1 MKEAFAMKRG
11 ELFKV
16 LALLWAFIC
25 IVYAAPALAQPPPP
39 WTITVTTSD
48 DNNNAPSTDCT
59 PPGNNDCSLREAID
73 VANSNGAPG
82 DVIVFDS
89 SLNGTTITLD
99 PALGGLSITDS
110 ATIDATSLATGITI
124 DANGIAFP
132 LTLNSNTIVIQGPIT
147 ITGAGAGGAA
157 VVLNPGADGSSL
169 VGITVS
175 NNAGVG
181 ISIGNVN
188 NVVLDGVTVEY
199 NPGGGISA
207 WNSSA
212 SGIQIKNNCIVR
224 YNNPGTGI
232 YINASGTF
240 ISGCTVERNG
250 NGGISVDSGGVGTT
264 VSSTTIQRNTGGSGI
279 YSKAQIT
286 VTGSTI
292 IGNDPGG
299 ISLDVGANNSL
310 ILDSDI
316 SNNEGGSGIFLNG
329 VSNITIGPNNTIS
342 YNFAEGV
349 NVRNSSLV
357 NINNS
362 TISNNGQNGLS
373 SGVFIFGTSTQ
384 IEVSYNV
391 IDNNAGNGVT
401 VQEDFVT
408 KDAPTMIMI
417 KGNTIWGNGFVPGDG
432 VGIHVVGAVTYL
444 RIEGC
449 EIYNNAAQGI
459 LVERAVGSNGPQ
471 NLYIGINNDVI
482 PPTPSYIYSN
492 GQEGILIRDPGT
504 SSNFVQLNVIGIDPL
519 GNPAPNG
526 NSGVS
531 LFGGTTNNTIEANT
545 IRYNRY
551 QDVLISGAG
560 TSYNTVQIN
569 TIWGGADVSPPVGY
583 DNAGV
588 VINNRATN
596 NLVVGNNIAYHVF
609 DGVQVVGPETDD
621 NVIGGNQVSANG
633 RGVVVINDYSDASP
647 PDPDA
652 PPFDLQT
659 DSFTAPGPARTQIL
673 FNFITQN
680 NNDGILVR
688 RDGGGTVIENNDIS
702 NNQADG
708 IRLVGASPSIEG
720 NTIIGNAQNGIHA
733 LVFFGQ
739 DDSLTNASDD
749 VLSQPTI
756 TGNTIGGNGAWGVL
770 AVDTPLPQG
779 LSGIS
784 SGNSWFDNTSGRI
797 RQDWYGYVRVEDTG
811 GNPVTGL
818 TIVIEN
824 NPPCT
829 GTYTSAVSD
838 SNGNYGPT
846 GFTIN
851 SERSYFQ
858 IAQAFVDNGGNLQDC
873 TPHYVYVQSDVSI
886 NANYSYNGDFPNPPG
901 EPGGA
906 IESPSDSGVD
916 RYQFARLIRP
926 LAEQADL
933 EISKA
938 DSPDPVTV
946 GDNLTYTITVTNLGP
961 DAATNVVVTDTLPSG
976 VTFVSA
982 SPGCVHS
989 AGVVTCNLGNI
1000 PAGDSVTIT
1009 IVVTVTAPGTIS
1021 NTATVTSDTLDPN
1034 TANNSDAEPTEV
1046 SEGPIGGDP
1055 PIWGSIM
1062 VFPSPE
1068 VHYGRGP
1075 NQDLNRNKRLDD
1087 CVLRYRDLQTGRIV
1101 DTKVFV
1107 SCTPK
1112 DLDIYE
1118 QTIVFVDDEKYLG
1131 MYDLGTG
1138 AVRRTLYKAAHPAI
1152 WGRTVVFESDGQI
1165 ALWNIDADRVE
1176 MISSGSQPTIW
1187 EDLVVFVGS
1196 SGTLWLYDL
1205 RQRQLRDTGVR
1216 GDQPVIYEKIVAFTA
1231 LDASGRPLI
1240 RYYDVATQTVRDTG
1254 AVGSHPAV
1262 FGRFIVFQTDEA
1274 ALRLDLTGDGDRLDT
1289 VIRYYDLEAGQV
1301 FNTGQLGFEPDIY
1314 EDLITFWVFEPRVQ
1328 QDLNGD
1334 GDREDPIVQ
1343 VYRIREGGSA
1353 LPLRVTG
1360 LRVEREARALRF
1372 RALGEGIEAIRVQIY
1387 DLQGRE
1393 VYATQ
1398 FVPGSQLVWRLQ
1410 STDGH
1415 PVANGVYLAVISV
1428 KGVDAIYRSAVQK
1441 IVVLR

>member
-11 ELFKV
+11 ELSKA

-25 IVYAAPALAQPPPP
+25 IVYAAPALA
-39 WTITVTTSD
+39 WTITVTTNA
-48 DNNNAPSTDCT
+48 DNNNAPWADCT
-59 PPGNNDCSLREAID
+59 PPGTNDCSLREAII
-73 VANSNGAPG
+73 VANGNGAS
-82 DVIVFDS
+82 DVIVFAP
-89 SLNGTTITLD
+89 SLDGATITLD
-99 PALGGLSITDS
+99 PALGGLSIGNESNT
-110 ATIDATSLATGITI
+110 TIDATSLATGITI
-124 DANGIAFP
+124 DASGIDFP
-132 LTLNSNTIVIQGPIT
+132 LTLNSNTIAIQGPIT
-147 ITGAGAGGAA
+147 ITNAGAGGAA
-157 VVLNPGADGSSL
+157 IALNPGADGSSL

-175 NNAGVG
+175 DNAGVG
-181 ISIGNVN
+181 ISIGNVSS
-188 NVVLDGVTVEY
+188 VVLDGVTVAK
-199 NPGGGISA
+199 NNVGISI
-207 WNSSA
+207 WDSSA
-212 SGIQIKNNCIVR
+212 LLITIQNSVVRNNT
-224 YNNPGTGI
+224 GTGV
-232 YINASGTF
+232 YINGSFTT
-240 ISGCTVERNG
+240 IDRCTVERNG

-264 VSSTTIQRNTGGSGI
+264 VSSTTIQDNTGGSGI

-292 IGNDPGG
+292 IRNNPGG
-299 ISLDVGANNSL
+299 ISLDVGADNSL
-310 ILDSDI
+310 ILGSDI
-316 SNNEGGSGIFLNG
+316 SDNDGGSGIFLNG

-349 NVRNSSLV
+349 NVRDSSV
-357 NINNS
+357 VSIENS
-362 TISNNGQNGLS
+362 TISKNGRNGIS
-373 SGVFIFGTSTQ
+373 SGVFIVGTSNTISLFNNI
-384 IEVSYNV
+384 IE
-391 IDNNAGNGVT
+391 DNEGNGIT
-401 VQEDFVT
+401 VIEDFAT
-408 KDAPTMIMI
+408 DQAPTNITI
-417 KGNTIWGNGFVPGDG
+417 QQNTIRRNGFTPLDG
-432 VGIHVVGAVTYL
+432 VGIQIAGAVSFVD
-444 RIEGC
+444 IGGN
-449 EIYNNAAQGI
+449 EIYENAAQGI
-459 LVERAVGSNGPQ
+459 LVERTPAGSNGPQ
-471 NLYIGINNDVI
+471 NINIVPAPWNGAL
-482 PPTPSYIYSN
+482 PNYIYSN
-492 GQEGILIRDPGT
+492 VQEGILIRDLGT
-504 SSNFVQLNVIGIDPL
+504 QNNVVRDNRIGVDPS

-545 IRYNRY
+545 IRYNQY
-551 QDVLISGAG
+551 QDVLISGTG
-560 TSYNTVQIN
+560 TSNNTVQNN
-569 TIWGGADVSPPVGY
+569 TIWGGTDVSPRVGY

-588 VINNRATN
+588 VINNGATN

-609 DGVQVVGPETDD
+609 DGVQVVGPGTDD
-621 NVIGGNQVSANG
+621 NVIGGNQVYGNG
-633 RGVVVINDYSDASP
+633 RGVVVINDYPDASP

-673 FNFITQN
+673 SNLITQN

-720 NTIIGNAQNGIHA
+720 NAITGNAQNGIHA

-739 DDSLTNASDD
+739 DDSPATANDD
-749 VLSQPTI
+749 VLCQPTI
-756 TGNTIGGNGAWGVL
+756 RDNFIGSNGAWGVL
-770 AVDTPLPQG
+770 AIDTPLD
-779 LSGIS
+779 LSTVDRN
-784 SGNSWFDNTSGRI
+784 NSWPDPFGKIPPNALGRI

-818 TIVIEN
+818 TIVIEEN

-851 SERSYFQ
+851 SARSYFQ
-858 IAQAFVDNGGNLQDC
+858 IAQAFVDNYGKLQDC
-873 TPHYVYVQSDVSI
+873 TPHYVYVQSDPSI

-906 IESPSDSGVD
+906 IESPPGSGVD

-946 GDNLTYTITVTNLGP
+946 GDNLTYTITVTNRGP
-961 DAATNVVVTDTLPSG
+961 DPATNVVVTDTLPSG

-989 AGVVTCNLGNI
+989 AGVVTCNLGTI

-1009 IVVTVTAPGTIS
+1009 IVVTPTAPGTIS

-1046 SEGPIGGDP
+1046 QSGPIGGDP

-1152 WGRTVVFESDGQI
+1152 WGRNVVFESDGQI

-1176 MISSGSQPTIW
+1176 MISSGSQPAIW

-1274 ALRLDLTGDGDRLDT
+1274 ALGLDLTGDGDRLDT

-1343 VYRIREGGSA
+1343 VYRIRESGSA

-1393 VYATQ
+1393 VYTTQ

-1415 PVANGVYLAVISV
+1415 TVANGVYLAVISV
-1428 KGVDAIYRSAVQK
+1428 KGADAIYRSAVQK

>member
-11 ELFKV
+11 ELSKT
-16 LALLWAFIC
+16 LALMWAFIC
-25 IVYAAPALAQPPPP
+25 IVYAAPALAQP
-39 WTITVTTSD
+39 WTITVTTNADELD
-48 DNNNAPSTDCT
+48 DPTDCT
-59 PPGNNDCSLREAID
+59 PTGTGDCSLREAIT
-73 VANSNGAPG
+73 VANWNGAPG

-89 SLNGTTITLD
+89 SLDGATITLSTV
-99 PALGGLSITDS
+99 LGGLWIGGDTGT
-110 ATIDATSLATGITI
+110 TIDATGLAMITI
-124 DANGIAFP
+124 DANGIAIP
-132 LTLNSNTIVIQGPIT
+132 LSLNSNQITIQGPIT
-147 ITGAGAGGAA
+147 IRNAGAGGAA
-157 VVLNPGADGSSL
+157 IALNPGADFASL
-169 VGITVS
+169 QEVTVT
-175 NNAGVG
+175 NNAG
-181 ISIGNVN
+181 
-188 NVVLDGVTVEY
+188 
-199 NPGGGISA
+199 A
-207 WNSSA
+207 
-212 SGIQIKNNCIVR
+212 
-224 YNNPGTGI
+224 GI
-232 YINASGTF
+232 Y
-240 ISGCTVERNG
+240 
-250 NGGISVDSGGVGTT
+250 
-264 VSSTTIQRNTGGSGI
+264 
-279 YSKAQIT
+279 
-286 VTGSTI
+286 
-292 IGNDPGG
+292 
-299 ISLDVGANNSL
+299 
-310 ILDSDI
+310 
-316 SNNEGGSGIFLNG
+316 LNG
-329 VSNITIGPNNTIS
+329 VNTVTIS
-342 YNFAEGV
+342 NSSISSNYAEGIV
-349 NVRNSSLV
+349 VRDSSVV
-357 NINNS
+357 NIDNS

-373 SGVFIFGTSTQ
+373 SGVFIVGTSSVISVGPYNL
-384 IEVSYNV
+384 IE
-391 IDNNAGNGVT
+391 NNGGNGIT
-401 VQEDFVT
+401 VIEDFST
-408 KDAPTMIMI
+408 DNAPTTISVFV
-417 KGNTIWGNGFVPGDG
+417 NTVRGNGFLAGDG
-432 VGIHVVGAVTYL
+432 VGIQIAGAVSLVT
-444 RIEGC
+444 IGGN
-449 EIYNNAAQGI
+449 EIYGNAAQGI
-459 LVERAVGSNGPQ
+459 LVERTPAGSNGPQ
-471 NLYIGINNDVI
+471 NINIVPAPWNGAL
-482 PPTPSYIYSN
+482 PNYIYFN
-492 GQEGILIRDPGT
+492 VQEGILIRDLGT
-504 SSNFVQLNVIGIDPL
+504 QNNVVRGNWIGVDPSD
-519 GNPAPNG
+519 NPAPNG

-531 LFGGTTNNTIEANT
+531 LFGGTTNNTIEANK

-560 TSYNTVQIN
+560 TSNNTVQNN
-569 TIWGGADVSPPVGY
+569 TIWGGTDVSPRVGY

-596 NLVVGNNIAYHVF
+596 NFVVVNNIAYHVF
-609 DGVQVVGPETDD
+609 DGVQVVGPGTDD

-659 DSFTAPGPARTQIL
+659 DSFTDPGPANTLISGNNI
-673 FNFITQN
+673 FDN

-708 IRLVGASPSIEG
+708 IRLVGASPSIERN
-720 NTIIGNAQNGIHA
+720 NTITGNAQNGIHA
-733 LVFFGQ
+733 LVFFGE
-739 DDSLTNASDD
+739 DDSLATANDD

-818 TIVIEN
+818 TIVIED

-851 SERSYFQ
+851 SARSYFQ

-873 TPHYVYVQSDVSI
+873 TPHYVYVQSDPSI

-906 IESPSDSGVD
+906 IESPSGSGVD

-946 GDNLTYTITVTNLGP
+946 GDNLTYTITVTNRGP

-1000 PAGDSVTIT
+1000 PAGGFVTIT

-1274 ALRLDLTGDGDRLDT
+1274 ALGLDLTGDGDRLDT

-1343 VYRIREGGSA
+1343 VYRIRESGSA

-1393 VYATQ
+1393 VYTTQ

-1415 PVANGVYLAVISV
+1415 TVANGVYLAVISV
-1428 KGVDAIYRSAVQK
+1428 KGADAIYRSAVQK

>member
-1 MKEAFAMKRG
+1 MKKAFAMKRG
-11 ELFKV
+11 ELSKA

-25 IVYAAPALAQPPPP
+25 IVYAAPALAQP
-39 WTITVTTSD
+39 WTITVTTTA
-48 DNNNAPSTDCT
+48 DNNNAPWADCQ
-59 PPGNNDCSLREAID
+59 PPGTNDCSLREAIL
-73 VANSNGAPG
+73 VANFNGAPG

-89 SLNGTTITLD
+89 SLDGATITLSTV
-99 PALGGLSITDS
+99 LGGLWIGNDS
-110 ATIDATSLATGITI
+110 DTMIDASTLATGITI
-124 DANGIAFP
+124 DANGIAIP
-132 LTLNSNTIVIQGPIT
+132 LSLNSANITIWGPIT
-147 ITGAGAGGAA
+147 ITNAGAGGAA
-157 VVLNPGADGSSL
+157 IALNPGADAAWL
-169 VGITVS
+169 QEVTVT
-175 NNAGVG
+175 NNAG
-181 ISIGNVN
+181 
-188 NVVLDGVTVEY
+188 
-199 NPGGGISA
+199 A
-207 WNSSA
+207 
-212 SGIQIKNNCIVR
+212 
-224 YNNPGTGI
+224 GI
-232 YINASGTF
+232 Y
-240 ISGCTVERNG
+240 
-250 NGGISVDSGGVGTT
+250 
-264 VSSTTIQRNTGGSGI
+264 
-279 YSKAQIT
+279 
-286 VTGSTI
+286 
-292 IGNDPGG
+292 
-299 ISLDVGANNSL
+299 
-310 ILDSDI
+310 
-316 SNNEGGSGIFLNG
+316 LNG
-329 VSNITIGPNNTIS
+329 VNTVTIS
-342 YNFAEGV
+342 NSSISSNDAEGV
-349 NVRNSSLV
+349 VVRDSSV
-357 NINNS
+357 VSIGKS
-362 TISNNGQNGLS
+362 TVSNNGQNGLS
-373 SGVFIFGTSTQ
+373 SGVFIVGTSSVISVGPYNL
-384 IEVSYNV
+384 IE
-391 IDNNAGNGVT
+391 NNGGNGIT
-401 VQEDFVT
+401 VIEDFNT
-408 KDAPTMIMI
+408 NKAPTII
-417 KGNTIWGNGFVPGDG
+417 SVFANTIRGNGSLAGDG
-432 VGIHVVGAVTYL
+432 VGIQIAGAVSFVD
-444 RIEGC
+444 IGGN
-449 EIYNNAAQGI
+449 EIYENAAQGI
-459 LVERAVGSNGPQ
+459 LVERTPAGSNGPQ
-471 NLYIGINNDVI
+471 NINIVPAPWNGAL
-482 PPTPSYIYSN
+482 PNYIYSN
-492 GQEGILIRDPGT
+492 GQEGILIRDLGT
-504 SSNFVQLNVIGIDPL
+504 QNNVVQGNGIGVDPS

-526 NSGVS
+526 NSGIALV
-531 LFGGTTNNTIEANT
+531 GGTTNNVIERNT
-545 IRYNRY
+545 IRYNQY

-560 TSYNTVQIN
+560 TSNNTVQN
-569 TIWGGADVSPPVGY
+569 NRIWGGADVIPPDGY

-588 VINNRATN
+588 VINNGATKN
-596 NLVVGNNIAYHVF
+596 RVEGNDIAYHVF
-609 DGVQVVGPETDD
+609 DGVQVVGPGTDD

-633 RGVVVINDYSDASP
+633 RGVVVINDYSV
-647 PDPDA
+647 
-652 PPFDLQT
+652 DLQT
-659 DSFTAPGPARTQIL
+659 DSSPTPGPANTLISGNNI
-673 FNFITQN
+673 FDN

-688 RDGGGTVIENNDIS
+688 RDGGGTVIQNNKIS

-708 IRLVGASPSIEG
+708 IRLVGASPSIRS
-720 NTIIGNAQNGIHA
+720 NNITDNAQNGIHA

-739 DDSLTNASDD
+739 DDSPATANDD

-756 TGNTIGGNGAWGVL
+756 QDNFIGANGAWGVL
-770 AVDTPLPQG
+770 AIDTPLD
-779 LSGIS
+779 LSKVDRN
-784 SGNSWFDNTSGRI
+784 NSWPDPFGKTPSNALGRI

-818 TIVIEN
+818 TIVIEEN

-829 GTYTSAVSD
+829 GTYTSAVFD

-851 SERSYFQ
+851 SARSYFQ
-858 IAQAFVDNGGNLQDC
+858 IAQAFVDNYGNLQDC
-873 TPHYVYVQSDVSI
+873 TPHYVYVQSDPSI

-906 IESPSDSGVD
+906 IESPPGSKVF
-916 RYQFARLIRP
+916 RYQFALLIRP

-946 GDNLTYTITVTNLGP
+946 GDNLTYTITVTNNGP

-982 SPGCVHS
+982 SPGCVHA
-989 AGVVTCNLGNI
+989 AGVVTCNLGTI
-1000 PAGDSVTIT
+1000 AVGDSVTIT

-1046 SEGPIGGDP
+1046 QSGPIGGDP

-1087 CVLRYRDLQTGRIV
+1087 CVLRYKDLQTGRIV

-1118 QTIVFVDDEKYLG
+1118 QTIVFVDDQQYLG

-1138 AVRRTLYKAAHPAI
+1138 AVRRTLYRAAHPAI
-1152 WGRTVVFESDGQI
+1152 WGRNVVFESDGQI

-1176 MISSGSQPTIW
+1176 MISSGSQPAIW

-1274 ALRLDLTGDGDRLDT
+1274 ALGLDLTGDGDRLDT

-1393 VYATQ
+1393 VYTTQ

-1441 IVVLR
+1441 IAVLR

>member
-11 ELFKV
+11 ELSKA

-25 IVYAAPALAQPPPP
+25 IVYAAPALAQP
-39 WTITVTTSD
+39 WTITVTTNAD
-48 DNNNAPSTDCT
+48 VVDNTSDCT
-59 PPGNNDCSLREAID
+59 PPGTPGCSLREAII
-73 VANSNGAPG
+73 VANGNGAPG
-82 DVIVFDS
+82 DVIVFAP
-89 SLNGTTITLD
+89 SLDGATITLD
-99 PALGGLSITDS
+99 PLLGGLWIGNEANT
-110 ATIDATSLATGITI
+110 TINATSLATGITI
-124 DANGIAFP
+124 NANGIAFP

-147 ITGAGAGGAA
+147 ITGAVGAA

-175 NNAGVG
+175 LNTGVG

-188 NVVLDGVTVEY
+188 NVVLDGVTVD
-199 NPGGGISA
+199 NNSVGGITA

-224 YNNPGTGI
+224 DNLGTGI

-240 ISGCTVERNG
+240 ISGCTVENNG
-250 NGGISVDSGGVGTT
+250 SGGISVDSGGVGTT
-264 VSSTTIQRNTGGSGI
+264 VSSTTIQNNTGGSGI

-292 IGNDPGG
+292 IWNNPGG
-299 ISLDVGANNSL
+299 ISLDVGADNSL
-310 ILDSDI
+310 IAASTI
-316 SNNEGGSGIFLNG
+316 SNNQGGSGIFLNG

-349 NVRNSSLV
+349 NVRNSSSV
-357 NINNS
+357 SIANS
-362 TISNNGQNGLS
+362 TISYNGQNGLS
-373 SGVFIFGTSTQ
+373 SGVFIFGTSNNIILFDNI
-384 IEVSYNV
+384 IE
-391 IDNNAGNGVT
+391 DNEGNGIT
-401 VQEDFVT
+401 VIEDFAT
-408 KDAPTMIMI
+408 DQAPTNII
-417 KGNTIWGNGFVPGDG
+417 IRQNTIRGNGFTAVDG
-432 VGIHVVGAVTYL
+432 VGIQIAGAVTYVN
-444 RIEGC
+444 IIGC
-449 EIYNNAAQGI
+449 DIYQNAAQGI
-459 LVERAVGSNGPQ
+459 LVERTPFGSDGPQ
-471 NLYIGINNDVI
+471 FVKIIRDNDIV
-482 PPTPSYIYSN
+482 PPRPSYIYSN
-492 GQEGILIRDPGT
+492 RQEGVLIRDAGT
-504 SSNFVQLNVIGIDPL
+504 RNNEVRLNVIGVDPN
-519 GNPAPNG
+519 GNPAPND

-545 IRYNRY
+545 IRYNQY
-551 QDVLISGAG
+551 QDVLISGTG
-560 TSYNTVQIN
+560 TSNNTVQNN
-569 TIWGGADVSPPVGY
+569 TIWGGTDVSPRVGY

-596 NLVVGNNIAYHVF
+596 NFVVGNNIAYHVF
-609 DGVQVVGPETDD
+609 DGVQVVGPGTDD

-673 FNFITQN
+673 FNLITQN

-688 RDGGGTVIENNDIS
+688 RDGGGTIIQDNIIANNRAGGVG
-702 NNQADG
+702 NG
-708 IRLVGASPSIEG
+708 IRLVGASPRIE
-720 NTIIGNAQNGIHA
+720 NNNITDNAENGIHA
-733 LVFFGQ
+733 LVFFGR
-739 DDSLTNASDD
+739 DDSPATANDD

-818 TIVIEN
+818 TIVIED
-824 NPPCT
+824 PPCT

-851 SERSYFQ
+851 SARSYFQ

-873 TPHYVYVQSDVSI
+873 TTHYVYVQSDRSI

-906 IESPSDSGVD
+906 IESPPGSGVD

-926 LAEQADL
+926 LADQADL

-946 GDNLTYTITVTNLGP
+946 GDNLTYTITVTNRGP

-982 SPGCVHS
+982 SSGCVHA

-1000 PAGDSVTIT
+1000 PAGGFVTIT

-1046 SEGPIGGDP
+1046 QSGPIGGDP

-1075 NQDLNRNKRLDD
+1075 NQDLNRNMRLDD
-1087 CVLRYRDLQTGRIV
+1087 CVLRYKDLQTGRIV

-1152 WGRTVVFESDGQI
+1152 WGRNVVFESDGQI

-1415 PVANGVYLAVISV
+1415 TVANGVYLAVISV
-1428 KGVDAIYRSAVQK
+1428 KGADAIYRSAVQK

>member
-1 MKEAFAMKRG
+1 MKEASAMKRG
-11 ELFKV
+11 ELSKA

-25 IVYAAPALAQPPPP
+25 IVYAAPALAQP
-39 WTITVTTSD
+39 WTITVTTNADELD
-48 DNNNAPSTDCT
+48 DPTDCT
-59 PPGNNDCSLREAID
+59 PTGTGDCSLREAID
-73 VANSNGAPG
+73 VANGNGAPG

-89 SLNGTTITLD
+89 SLDGATITLD
-99 PALGGLSITDS
+99 PLLGGLWIGNEANT
-110 ATIDATSLATGITI
+110 TINATSLATGITI
-124 DANGIAFP
+124 NANGIAFP

-147 ITGAGAGGAA
+147 ITGAVGAA

-175 NNAGVG
+175 LNTGVG

-188 NVVLDGVTVEY
+188 NVVLDGVTVD
-199 NPGGGISA
+199 NNSVGGITA

-224 YNNPGTGI
+224 DNLGTGI

-240 ISGCTVERNG
+240 ISGCTVENNG
-250 NGGISVDSGGVGTT
+250 SGGISVDSGGVGTT
-264 VSSTTIQRNTGGSGI
+264 VSSTTIQNNTGGSGI

-292 IGNDPGG
+292 IWNNPGG
-299 ISLDVGANNSL
+299 ISLDVGADNSL
-310 ILDSDI
+310 IAASTI
-316 SNNEGGSGIFLNG
+316 SNNQGGSGIFLNG

-349 NVRNSSLV
+349 NVRNSSSV
-357 NINNS
+357 SIANS
-362 TISNNGQNGLS
+362 TISYNGQNGLS
-373 SGVFIFGTSTQ
+373 SGVFIFGTSNNIILFDNI
-384 IEVSYNV
+384 IE
-391 IDNNAGNGVT
+391 DNEGNGIT
-401 VQEDFVT
+401 VIEDFAT
-408 KDAPTMIMI
+408 DQAPTNII
-417 KGNTIWGNGFVPGDG
+417 IRQNTIRGNGFTAVDG
-432 VGIHVVGAVTYL
+432 VGIQIAGAVTYVD
-444 RIEGC
+444 IIGC
-449 EIYNNAAQGI
+449 DIYQNAAQGI
-459 LVERAVGSNGPQ
+459 LVERTPFGSDGPQ
-471 NLYIGINNDVI
+471 FVNITRDNDIV
-482 PPTPSYIYSN
+482 PPRPSYIYSN
-492 GQEGILIRDPGT
+492 RQEGVLIRDAGT
-504 SSNFVQLNVIGIDPL
+504 RNNDVRLNVIGVDPD

-531 LFGGTTNNTIEANT
+531 LFGGTTYNTIEANT
-545 IRYNRY
+545 IRYNQY
-551 QDVLISGAG
+551 QDVLISGTG

-633 RGVVVINDYSDASP
+633 RGVVVINDYSNASP

-1152 WGRTVVFESDGQI
+1152 WGRNVVFESDGQI

-1240 RYYDVATQTVRDTG
+1240 RYYDVAKQTVRDTG

-1343 VYRIREGGSA
+1343 VYRIRESGSA

-1393 VYATQ
+1393 VYTTQ

>member
-1 MKEAFAMKRG
+1 MHLGR
-11 ELFKV
+11 
-16 LALLWAFIC
+16 
-25 IVYAAPALAQPPPP
+25 
-39 WTITVTTSD
+39 TV
-48 DNNNAPSTDCT
+48 T
-59 PPGNNDCSLREAID
+59 PPGTNDCSLREAIL
-73 VANSNGAPG
+73 VANFNGAPG
-82 DVIVFDS
+82 DVIVFAP
-89 SLNGTTITLD
+89 SLDGATITLST
-99 PALGGLSITDS
+99 ALGGLWIGNDS
-110 ATIDATSLATGITI
+110 GTTIDATSLATGITI
-124 DANGIAFP
+124 DANGIAIP
-132 LTLNSNTIVIQGPIT
+132 LSLNSANITIWGPIT
-147 ITGAGAGGAA
+147 ITNAGAGGAA
-157 VVLNPGADGSSL
+157 IALNPGADAAWL
-169 VGITVS
+169 QEVTVT
-175 NNAGVG
+175 NNAGAG
-181 ISIGNVN
+181 IYLNGVN
-188 NVVLDGVTVEY
+188 NVT
-199 NPGGGISA
+199 IS
-207 WNSSA
+207 NSS
-212 SGIQIKNNCIVR
+212 
-224 YNNPGTGI
+224 
-232 YINASGTF
+232 
-240 ISGCTVERNG
+240 IS
-250 NGGISVDSGGVGTT
+250 D
-264 VSSTTIQRNTGGSGI
+264 
-279 YSKAQIT
+279 
-286 VTGSTI
+286 
-292 IGNDPGG
+292 ND
-299 ISLDVGANNSL
+299 
-310 ILDSDI
+310 
-316 SNNEGGSGIFLNG
+316 
-329 VSNITIGPNNTIS
+329 
-342 YNFAEGV
+342 AEGV
-349 NVRNSSLV
+349 VVRDSSFV
-357 NINNS
+357 SIGKS
-362 TISNNGQNGLS
+362 TVSNNGQNGLS
-373 SGVFIFGTSTQ
+373 SGVFIVGTSSVISVGPYNL
-384 IEVSYNV
+384 IE
-391 IDNNAGNGVT
+391 NNGGNGIT
-401 VQEDFVT
+401 VIEDFNT
-408 KDAPTMIMI
+408 NKAPTII
-417 KGNTIWGNGFVPGDG
+417 SVFANTIRGNGSLAGDG
-432 VGIHVVGAVTYL
+432 VGIQIAGAVSFVD
-444 RIEGC
+444 IGGN
-449 EIYNNAAQGI
+449 EIYENAAQGI
-459 LVERAVGSNGPQ
+459 LVERTPAGSNGPQ
-471 NLYIGINNDVI
+471 NINIVPVPWNGAL
-482 PPTPSYIYSN
+482 PNYIYSN
-492 GQEGILIRDPGT
+492 GQEGILIRDLGT
-504 SSNFVQLNVIGIDPL
+504 QNNVVRYNWIGVDPS

-531 LFGGTTNNTIEANT
+531 LFDGTTRNTIEANT

-551 QDVLISGAG
+551 QDMLISGTG
-560 TSYNTVQIN
+560 TSYNIVRIN
-569 TIWGGADVSPPVGY
+569 RIWGGADVSPPVGY

-588 VINNRATN
+588 VINNGATKN
-596 NLVVGNNIAYHVF
+596 RVEGNDIAYHVF
-609 DGVQVVGPETDD
+609 DGVQVVGPRTDN
-621 NVIGGNQVSANG
+621 NVISVNQVYANG
-633 RGVVVINDYSDASP
+633 RGVVVINDYSV
-647 PDPDA
+647 
-652 PPFDLQT
+652 DLQT
-659 DSFTAPGPARTQIL
+659 DSFTTPGPANTLIEGNDI
-673 FNFITQN
+673 FDN

-688 RDGGGTVIENNDIS
+688 RDGGGTVIENNNIS

-708 IRLVGASPSIEG
+708 IRLVGASPRIES
-720 NTIIGNAQNGIHA
+720 NTITNNAGNGIHA
-733 LVFFGQ
+733 LVFFGK
-739 DDSLTNASDD
+739 DDSPATPNDD

-756 TGNTIGGNGAWGVL
+756 QDNFIASNGAWGVL
-770 AVDTPLPQG
+770 AVDTPLD
-779 LSGIS
+779 LSTVDRNNYWPDPFGKIPP
-784 SGNSWFDNTSGRI
+784 NALGRI

-818 TIVIEN
+818 TIVIEEN

-829 GTYTSAVSD
+829 GTYISAVFD

-851 SERSYFQ
+851 SARSYFQ
-858 IAQAFVDNGGNLQDC
+858 IAQAFVDNYGNLQDC
-873 TPHYVYVQSDVSI
+873 TPHYVYVQSDPSI

-906 IESPSDSGVD
+906 IVSPPASKVS

-926 LAEQADL
+926 LAAQADL
-933 EISKA
+933 EISKD

-946 GDNLTYTITVTNLGP
+946 GDNLTYTITVTNNGP
-961 DAATNVVVTDTLPSG
+961 DAAANVVVTDTLPSG

-982 SPGCVHS
+982 SPGCVHA
-989 AGVVTCNLGNI
+989 AGVVTCNLGTI
-1000 PAGDSVTIT
+1000 AVGDSVTIT

-1046 SEGPIGGDP
+1046 QSGPIGGDP

-1087 CVLRYRDLQTGRIV
+1087 CVLRYKDLQTGRIV

-1152 WGRTVVFESDGQI
+1152 WGRNVVFESDGQI

-1176 MISSGSQPTIW
+1176 MISSGSQPAIW

-1274 ALRLDLTGDGDRLDT
+1274 ALGLDLTGDGDRLDT

-1393 VYATQ
+1393 VYTTQ

-1441 IVVLR
+1441 IAVLR

>member
-1 MKEAFAMKRG
+1 MKKAFAMKRG
-11 ELFKV
+11 ELSKA

-25 IVYAAPALAQPPPP
+25 IVYAAPALAQP
-39 WTITVTTSD
+39 WTITVTTNADESD
-48 DNNNAPSTDCT
+48 DPWADCT
-59 PPGNNDCSLREAID
+59 PPGNNDCSLREAIL
-73 VANSNGAPG
+73 VANFNGAPG
-82 DVIVFDS
+82 DVIVFAS
-89 SLNGTTITLD
+89 SLDGATITLSTV
-99 PALGGLSITDS
+99 LGGLWIGNESNT
-110 ATIDATSLATGITI
+110 TIDATSLATGITI
-124 DANGIAFP
+124 DANGIAIP
-132 LTLNSNTIVIQGPIT
+132 LSLNSANITIQGPIT
-147 ITGAGAGGAA
+147 ITNAGAGGAA
-157 VVLNPGADGSSL
+157 IALNPGADAALLQG
-169 VGITVS
+169 VTVT
-175 NNAGVG
+175 NNAG
-181 ISIGNVN
+181 
-188 NVVLDGVTVEY
+188 
-199 NPGGGISA
+199 A
-207 WNSSA
+207 
-212 SGIQIKNNCIVR
+212 
-224 YNNPGTGI
+224 GI
-232 YINASGTF
+232 Y
-240 ISGCTVERNG
+240 
-250 NGGISVDSGGVGTT
+250 
-264 VSSTTIQRNTGGSGI
+264 
-279 YSKAQIT
+279 
-286 VTGSTI
+286 
-292 IGNDPGG
+292 
-299 ISLDVGANNSL
+299 
-310 ILDSDI
+310 
-316 SNNEGGSGIFLNG
+316 LNG
-329 VSNITIGPNNTIS
+329 VNTVTIS
-342 YNFAEGV
+342 NSSISSNDAEGV
-349 NVRNSSLV
+349 VVRDSSFV

-373 SGVFIFGTSTQ
+373 SGVFIFGTSSVISVGPYNL
-384 IEVSYNV
+384 IE
-391 IDNNAGNGVT
+391 NNGGNGIT
-401 VQEDFVT
+401 VIEDFNT
-408 KDAPTMIMI
+408 DNAPTTIRVFA
-417 KGNTIWGNGFVPGDG
+417 NTVRGNGSLAGDG
-432 VGIHVVGAVTYL
+432 VGIQIAGAVSFVD
-444 RIEGC
+444 IGGN
-449 EIYNNAAQGI
+449 EIYENAAQGI
-459 LVERAVGSNGPQ
+459 LVERTPAGSNGPQ
-471 NLYIGINNDVI
+471 NINIVPAPWNGAL
-482 PPTPSYIYSN
+482 PNYIYSN
-492 GQEGILIRDPGT
+492 GQEGILIRDAGT
-504 SSNFVQLNVIGIDPL
+504 TNNYVRENFIGVDPN

-531 LFGGTTNNTIEANT
+531 LFDGTTYNAIEANT
-545 IRYNRY
+545 ICYNRY
-551 QDVLISGAG
+551 QDVLISGTG
-560 TSYNTVQIN
+560 TSDNFVRIN

-588 VINNRATN
+588 VIINGATKNR
-596 NLVVGNNIAYHVF
+596 VEGNDIAYHVF
-609 DGVQVVGPETDD
+609 DGVQVVGPRTDN
-621 NVIGGNQVSANG
+621 NVIGVNQVYANG
-633 RGVVVINDYSDASP
+633 RGVVVINDYSV
-647 PDPDA
+647 
-652 PPFDLQT
+652 DLQT
-659 DSFTAPGPARTQIL
+659 DSFTTPGPANTLIEGNDI
-673 FNFITQN
+673 FYN

-688 RDGGGTVIENNDIS
+688 RDGGGTVIENNNIS

-720 NTIIGNAQNGIHA
+720 NAITGNAQNGIHA

-739 DDSLTNASDD
+739 DDSPDTANDD

-756 TGNTIGGNGAWGVL
+756 QDNFIGSNGAWGVL
-770 AVDTPLPQG
+770 AVDTPLD
-779 LSGIS
+779 LSTVDRN
-784 SGNSWFDNTSGRI
+784 NSWPDPLGKTPPNALGRI
-797 RQDWYGYVRVEDTG
+797 RQDWYGYVRVEDTS

-818 TIVIEN
+818 TIVIEEN

-851 SERSYFQ
+851 SARSYFQ
-858 IAQAFVDNGGNLQDC
+858 IAQAFVDNYGNLQDC
-873 TPHYVYVQSDVSI
+873 TPHYVYVQSDPAI
-886 NANYSYNGDFPNPPG
+886 NATYSYDGNFPNPPG

-906 IESPSDSGVD
+906 IESPPGSKVS

-926 LAEQADL
+926 LAAQADL

-946 GDNLTYTITVTNLGP
+946 GDNLTYTITVTNNGP
-961 DAATNVVVTDTLPSG
+961 DAAANVVVTDTLPSG

-982 SPGCVHS
+982 SPGCVHA

-1000 PAGDSVTIT
+1000 PAGSSVTIT

-1046 SEGPIGGDP
+1046 QSGPIGGDP

-1087 CVLRYRDLQTGRIV
+1087 CVLRYKDLQTGRIV

-1152 WGRTVVFESDGQI
+1152 WGRNVVFESNGQI

-1176 MISSGSQPTIW
+1176 MISSGSQPAIW

-1274 ALRLDLTGDGDRLDT
+1274 ALGLDLTGDGDRLDT

-1301 FNTGQLGFEPDIY
+1301 FNTGKLGFEPDIY

-1372 RALGEGIEAIRVQIY
+1372 RALGEGIEAISVQIY

-1393 VYATQ
+1393 VYTTQ

-1415 PVANGVYLAVISV
+1415 TVANGVYLAVISV
-1428 KGVDAIYRSAVQK
+1428 KGADAIYRSAVQK

>member
-11 ELFKV
+11 ELSKV

-25 IVYAAPALAQPPPP
+25 IVYAAPALA
-39 WTITVTTSD
+39 WTITVTTNAD
-48 DNNNAPSTDCT
+48 VVNNPWVDCP
-59 PPGNNDCSLREAID
+59 PPGNNDCSLREAIL
-73 VANSNGAPG
+73 VANFNGAPG
-82 DVIVFDS
+82 DVIVFAP
-89 SLNGTTITLD
+89 SLDGATITLSTV
-99 PALGGLSITDS
+99 LGGLWIGNESNT
-110 ATIDATSLATGITI
+110 TIDATSLATGITI
-124 DANGIAFP
+124 DANGIAIP
-132 LTLNSNTIVIQGPIT
+132 LSLNSANITIQGPIT
-147 ITGAGAGGAA
+147 ITNAGAGGAA
-157 VVLNPGADGSSL
+157 IALNPGADAALLQG
-169 VGITVS
+169 VTVT
-175 NNAGVG
+175 NNAG
-181 ISIGNVN
+181 
-188 NVVLDGVTVEY
+188 
-199 NPGGGISA
+199 A
-207 WNSSA
+207 
-212 SGIQIKNNCIVR
+212 
-224 YNNPGTGI
+224 GI
-232 YINASGTF
+232 Y
-240 ISGCTVERNG
+240 
-250 NGGISVDSGGVGTT
+250 
-264 VSSTTIQRNTGGSGI
+264 
-279 YSKAQIT
+279 
-286 VTGSTI
+286 
-292 IGNDPGG
+292 
-299 ISLDVGANNSL
+299 
-310 ILDSDI
+310 
-316 SNNEGGSGIFLNG
+316 LNG
-329 VSNITIGPNNTIS
+329 VNTVTIS
-342 YNFAEGV
+342 NSSISSNDAEGV
-349 NVRNSSLV
+349 VVRDSSFV

-373 SGVFIFGTSTQ
+373 SGVFIFGTSSVISVGPYNL
-384 IEVSYNV
+384 IE
-391 IDNNAGNGVT
+391 NNGGNGIT
-401 VQEDFVT
+401 VIEDFNT
-408 KDAPTMIMI
+408 DNAPTTIRVFA
-417 KGNTIWGNGFVPGDG
+417 NTVRGNGSLAGDG
-432 VGIHVVGAVTYL
+432 VGIQIAGAVSFVD
-444 RIEGC
+444 IGGN
-449 EIYNNAAQGI
+449 EIYENAAQGI
-459 LVERAVGSNGPQ
+459 LVERTPAGSNGPQ
-471 NLYIGINNDVI
+471 NINIVPAPWNGAL
-482 PPTPSYIYSN
+482 PNYIYSN
-492 GQEGILIRDPGT
+492 GQEGILIRDAGT
-504 SSNFVQLNVIGIDPL
+504 TNNYVRENFIGVDPN

-531 LFGGTTNNTIEANT
+531 LFDGTTYNAIEANT
-545 IRYNRY
+545 ICYNRY
-551 QDVLISGAG
+551 QDVLISGTG
-560 TSYNTVQIN
+560 TSDNFVRIN

-588 VINNRATN
+588 VIINGATKNR
-596 NLVVGNNIAYHVF
+596 VEGNDIAYHVF
-609 DGVQVVGPETDD
+609 DGVQVVGPRTDN
-621 NVIGGNQVSANG
+621 NVIGVNQVYANG
-633 RGVVVINDYSDASP
+633 RGVVVINDYSV
-647 PDPDA
+647 
-652 PPFDLQT
+652 DLQT
-659 DSFTAPGPARTQIL
+659 DSFTTPGPANTLIEGNDI
-673 FNFITQN
+673 FYN

-688 RDGGGTVIENNDIS
+688 RDGGGTVIENNNIS

-708 IRLVGASPSIEG
+708 IRLVGASPSIG
-720 NTIIGNAQNGIHA
+720 RNNIIGNAQNGIHA

-739 DDSLTNASDD
+739 DDSPATANDD

-756 TGNTIGGNGAWGVL
+756 RDNFIASNGAWGVL
-770 AVDTPLPQG
+770 AVDTPLD
-779 LSGIS
+779 LSTVDRN
-784 SGNSWFDNTSGRI
+784 NSWPDPFGKTPSNALGRI

-818 TIVIEN
+818 TIVIEEN

-829 GTYTSAVSD
+829 GTYISAVSD

-851 SERSYFQ
+851 SARSYFQ
-858 IAQAFVDNGGNLQDC
+858 IAQAFVDNYGNLQDC
-873 TPHYVYVQSDVSI
+873 TPHYVYVQSDPSI

-906 IESPSDSGVD
+906 IESPPGSKVF
-916 RYQFARLIRP
+916 RYQFALLIRP
-926 LAEQADL
+926 LAAQADL

-946 GDNLTYTITVTNLGP
+946 GDNLTYTITVTNNGP

-982 SPGCVHS
+982 SPGCVHA
-989 AGVVTCNLGNI
+989 AGVVTCNLGTI
-1000 PAGDSVTIT
+1000 AVGDSVTIT

-1046 SEGPIGGDP
+1046 QSGPIGGDP

-1075 NQDLNRNKRLDD
+1075 NQDLNRNKRLND
-1087 CVLRYRDLQTGRIV
+1087 CVLRYKDLQTGRIV

-1118 QTIVFVDDEKYLG
+1118 QTIVFVDDQQYLG

-1138 AVRRTLYKAAHPAI
+1138 AVRRTLYRAAHPAI
-1152 WGRTVVFESDGQI
+1152 WGRNVVFESDGQI
-1165 ALWNIDADRVE
+1165 ALWNLDADSVE
-1176 MISSGSQPTIW
+1176 VIGSGSQPAIW
-1187 EDLVVFVGS
+1187 EDLVVFVGPAR
-1196 SGTLWLYDL
+1196 TLWLYDL
-1205 RQRQLRDTGVR
+1205 RQRQLRDTGIQ

-1231 LDASGRPLI
+1231 LGASGQPFI
-1240 RYYDVATQTVRDTG
+1240 RYYNVAAQTAHDTG

-1262 FGRFIVFQTDEA
+1262 FGRIIAFQTDEA
-1274 ALRLDLTGDGDRLDT
+1274 AIGLDLTGDGDRLDT
-1289 VIRYYDLEAGQV
+1289 VIRYYDREMSQV

-1393 VYATQ
+1393 VYATR

-1415 PVANGVYLAVISV
+1415 TVANGVYLAVISV

>member
-1 MKEAFAMKRG
+1 MKRG
-11 ELFKV
+11 ELSKV

-48 DNNNAPSTDCT
+48 DNYNAPSTDCT

-73 VANSNGAPG
+73 VANGNGAPG
-82 DVIVFDS
+82 DVIVFG
-89 SLNGTTITLD
+89 SLLDGTTITLSTV
-99 PALGGLSITDS
+99 LGGLWIGGDTGT
-110 ATIDATSLATGITI
+110 TIDATGLAMITI
-124 DANGIAFP
+124 DANGIAIP
-132 LTLNSNTIVIQGPIT
+132 LSLNSNQITIQGPIT
-147 ITGAGAGGAA
+147 IRNAGAGGAA
-157 VVLNPGADGSSL
+157 IALNPGADFASL
-169 VGITVS
+169 QEVTVT
-175 NNAGVG
+175 NNAG
-181 ISIGNVN
+181 
-188 NVVLDGVTVEY
+188 
-199 NPGGGISA
+199 A
-207 WNSSA
+207 
-212 SGIQIKNNCIVR
+212 
-224 YNNPGTGI
+224 GI
-232 YINASGTF
+232 Y
-240 ISGCTVERNG
+240 
-250 NGGISVDSGGVGTT
+250 
-264 VSSTTIQRNTGGSGI
+264 
-279 YSKAQIT
+279 
-286 VTGSTI
+286 
-292 IGNDPGG
+292 
-299 ISLDVGANNSL
+299 
-310 ILDSDI
+310 
-316 SNNEGGSGIFLNG
+316 LNG
-329 VSNITIGPNNTIS
+329 VNTVTIS
-342 YNFAEGV
+342 NSSISSNYAEGIV
-349 NVRNSSLV
+349 VRDSSVV
-357 NINNS
+357 NIDNS

-373 SGVFIFGTSTQ
+373 SGVFIVGTSSVISVGPYNL
-384 IEVSYNV
+384 IE
-391 IDNNAGNGVT
+391 NNGGNGIT
-401 VQEDFVT
+401 VIEDFNT
-408 KDAPTMIMI
+408 DNAPTTISVFV
-417 KGNTIWGNGFVPGDG
+417 NTVRGNGFLAGDG
-432 VGIHVVGAVTYL
+432 VGIQIAGAVSLVT
-444 RIEGC
+444 IGGN
-449 EIYNNAAQGI
+449 EIYGNAAQGI
-459 LVERAVGSNGPQ
+459 LVERTPAGSNGPQ
-471 NLYIGINNDVI
+471 NINIVPAPWNGAL
-482 PPTPSYIYSN
+482 PNYIYFN
-492 GQEGILIRDPGT
+492 VQEGILIRDLGT
-504 SSNFVQLNVIGIDPL
+504 QNNVVRGNWIGVDPSD
-519 GNPAPNG
+519 NPAPNG

-531 LFGGTTNNTIEANT
+531 LFGGTTNNTIEANK

-560 TSYNTVQIN
+560 TSNNTVQNN
-569 TIWGGADVSPPVGY
+569 TIWGGTDVSPRVGY

-596 NLVVGNNIAYHVF
+596 NFVVVNNIAYHVF
-609 DGVQVVGPETDD
+609 DGVQVVGPGTDD

-673 FNFITQN
+673 FNLITQN

-688 RDGGGTVIENNDIS
+688 RDGGGTIIQDNIIANNGAGGVG
-702 NNQADG
+702 NG
-708 IRLVGASPSIEG
+708 IRLVGASPRIE
-720 NTIIGNAQNGIHA
+720 NNNITDNAENGIHA

-818 TIVIEN
+818 TIVIED

-851 SERSYFQ
+851 SARSYFQ
-858 IAQAFVDNGGNLQDC
+858 IAQAFVDNRGNLQDC
-873 TPHYVYVQSDVSI
+873 TPHYVYVQSDPSI

-906 IESPSDSGVD
+906 IESPSGSGVD

-933 EISKA
+933 EISKV

-946 GDNLTYTITVTNLGP
+946 GDNLTYTITVTNRGP

-989 AGVVTCNLGNI
+989 TGVVTCNLGNI
-1000 PAGDSVTIT
+1000 PAGGFVTIT

-1075 NQDLNRNKRLDD
+1075 NQDLNRNMRLDD

-1274 ALRLDLTGDGDRLDT
+1274 ALGLDLTGDGDRLDT

-1428 KGVDAIYRSAVQK
+1428 KGADAIYRSAVQK

>member
-175 NNAGVG
+175 YNAGVG

-188 NVVLDGVTVEY
+188 NVVLDRVTVA
-199 NPGGGISA
+199 NNNVGISI
-207 WNSSA
+207 WDSSA
-212 SGIQIKNNCIVR
+212 LLITIQNSVVRNNT
-224 YNNPGTGI
+224 GTGV
-232 YINASGTF
+232 YINGSFTT
-240 ISGCTVERNG
+240 IDRCTVERNG

-292 IGNDPGG
+292 IGNDTGG

-316 SNNEGGSGIFLNG
+316 SDHPGGSGIFLNG
-329 VSNITIGPNNTIS
+329 VSDITIGPNNTIS
-342 YNFAEGV
+342 DNFAEGV
-349 NVRNSSLV
+349 NVRNSSSV
-357 NINNS
+357 SIANS
-362 TISNNGQNGLS
+362 TISSNGQNGLS
-373 SGVFIFGTSTQ
+373 SGVFIFGTSSLISVGPYNL
-384 IEVSYNV
+384 IENNGGNGITV
-391 IDNNAGNGVT
+391 IEDFNTNNAPTIISVFANTIRGNGSL
-401 VQEDFVT
+401 
-408 KDAPTMIMI
+408 A
-417 KGNTIWGNGFVPGDG
+417 GDG
-432 VGIHVVGAVTYL
+432 VGIQIAGAVSFVD
-444 RIEGC
+444 IGGN
-449 EIYNNAAQGI
+449 EIYENAAQGI
-459 LVERAVGSNGPQ
+459 LVERTPAGSNGPQ
-471 NLYIGINNDVI
+471 NINIVPAPWNGAL
-482 PPTPSYIYSN
+482 PNYIYSN
-492 GQEGILIRDPGT
+492 VQEGILIRDLGT
-504 SSNFVQLNVIGIDPL
+504 QNNVVRGNWIGVDPSD
-519 GNPAPNG
+519 NPAPNG

-531 LFGGTTNNTIEANT
+531 LFGGTTNNTIEANK

-560 TSYNTVQIN
+560 TSNNFVRLN
-569 TIWGGADVSPPVGY
+569 TIWGGADVSPYVGY

-588 VINNRATN
+588 VINNGATN
-596 NLVVGNNIAYHVF
+596 NRVEGNDIAYHVF
-609 DGVQVVGPETDD
+609 DGVQVVGPGTDN
-621 NVIGGNQVSANG
+621 NVINVNQVYANG
-633 RGVVVINDYSDASP
+633 RGVVVINDYSV
-647 PDPDA
+647 
-652 PPFDLQT
+652 DLQT
-659 DSFTAPGPARTQIL
+659 DSFTTPGPANT
-673 FNFITQN
+673 FIEGNDIFDN

-688 RDGGGTVIENNDIS
+688 RDGGGTVIQNHNIS

-720 NTIIGNAQNGIHA
+720 NTITGNAQNGIHA

-739 DDSLTNASDD
+739 DDSPATANDD

-756 TGNTIGGNGAWGVL
+756 RDNFIGSNGAWGVL

-1334 GDREDPIVQ
+1334 GDLEDPIVQ

-1393 VYATQ
+1393 VYTTQ

>member
-1 MKEAFAMKRG
+1 
-11 ELFKV
+11 
-16 LALLWAFIC
+16 
-25 IVYAAPALAQPPPP
+25 
-39 WTITVTTSD
+39 
-48 DNNNAPSTDCT
+48 
-59 PPGNNDCSLREAID
+59 LREAID

-99 PALGGLSITDS
+99 PALGGLSIGNEPNT
-110 ATIDATSLATGITI
+110 TIDATSLATGITI
-124 DANGIAFP
+124 DASGIDSP
-132 LTLNSNTIVIQGPIT
+132 LSLNSANITIQGPIT
-147 ITGAGAGGAA
+147 ITNAGGAA
-157 VVLNPGADGSSL
+157 VALNPGADGSSL
-169 VGITVS
+169 VGITVFD
-175 NNAGVG
+175 NAGVG
-181 ISIGNVN
+181 ISIGNVSS
-188 NVVLDGVTVEY
+188 VVLDGVTVDKNNVGISIWDSSALLITIQNSVVRNNTGTGVYINGSFTTIDRCRVE
-199 NPGGGISA
+199 NNGTGGI
-207 WNSSA
+207 
-212 SGIQIKNNCIVR
+212 
-224 YNNPGTGI
+224 T
-232 YINASGTF
+232 
-240 ISGCTVERNG
+240 
-250 NGGISVDSGGVGTT
+250 VDSGGTFTT
-264 VSSTTIQRNTGGSGI
+264 VNLTTVRNNIGGSGI
-279 YSKAQIT
+279 YSKAQIR

-292 IGNDPGG
+292 IENNPGG
-299 ISLDVGANNSL
+299 ISLDVGADNSL

-329 VSNITIGPNNTIS
+329 VNNVTIGRNTISDNYAEGVNVRNSSFVSIENSTISYNGRNGISGGVFIVGTSRVIIGPNNTIS

-349 NVRNSSLV
+349 VVRDSSFV

-362 TISNNGQNGLS
+362 TISNNGLNGIS
-373 SGVFIFGTSTQ
+373 SGVFIVGTSNNISVFNNI
-384 IEVSYNV
+384 IENNGGNGITV
-391 IDNNAGNGVT
+391 IEDFATDQAPTNITIQQNTIRGNGVPA
-401 VQEDFVT
+401 V
-408 KDAPTMIMI
+408 
-417 KGNTIWGNGFVPGDG
+417 DG
-432 VGIHVVGAVTYL
+432 VGIQIAGAVSFVG
-444 RIEGC
+444 IGGN
-449 EIYNNAAQGI
+449 EIYENAAQGI
-459 LVERAVGSNGPQ
+459 LVERTPAGSNGPQ
-471 NLYIGINNDVI
+471 NINIVPAPLNGGAL
-482 PPTPSYIYSN
+482 PNYIYSN
-492 GQEGILIRDPGT
+492 GQEGILIRDLGT
-504 SSNFVQLNVIGIDPL
+504 QNNVVRGNWIGVDPSD
-519 GNPAPNG
+519 NPAQNG

-531 LFGGTTNNTIEANT
+531 LFGGTTNNTIEANK

-560 TSYNTVQIN
+560 TSNNTVQNN
-569 TIWGGADVSPPVGY
+569 TIWGGADVSPRVGY

-609 DGVQVVGPETDD
+609 DGVQVVGPGTDD
-621 NVIGGNQVSANG
+621 NVIGENQVYANG
-633 RGVVVINDYSDASP
+633 RGVVVINDYPDAVP

-673 FNFITQN
+673 FNSITRN

-708 IRLVGASPSIEG
+708 IRLVGASPRIES
-720 NTIIGNAQNGIHA
+720 NTITNNAGNGIHA
-733 LVFFGQ
+733 LVFFGE
-739 DDSLTNASDD
+739 DDSPATENDD
-749 VLSQPTI
+749 VLSQPA
-756 TGNTIGGNGAWGVL
+756 IGGGFSIGANGGWGVL
-770 AVDTPLPQG
+770 AIDTPLDLSLINLPGRIPPNAIG
-779 LSGIS
+779 L
-784 SGNSWFDNTSGRI
+784 I

-818 TIVIEN
+818 TIVIEEN

-851 SERSYFQ
+851 SARSYFQ
-858 IAQAFVDNGGNLQDC
+858 ITQFFIDNDVNFQDC
-873 TPHYVYVQSDVSI
+873 TPHYVYVQSDLSI

-906 IESPSDSGVD
+906 IESPQGSGVD

-976 VTFVSA
+976 VRFVSA
-982 SPGCVHS
+982 SPECVHA
-989 AGVVTCNLGNI
+989 AGVVTCNLGTI

-1009 IVVTVTAPGTIS
+1009 IVVTPTARGTIS

-1034 TANNSDAEPTEV
+1034 TDNNSDAEPTEV
-1046 SEGPIGGDP
+1046 GPRKVQVGPIGGDP

-1087 CVLRYRDLQTGRIV
+1087 CVLRYKDLQTGRIV

-1107 SCTPK
+1107 SCTHK

-1131 MYDLGTG
+1131 MYDLGIG

-1152 WGRTVVFESDGQI
+1152 WGRNVVFESDGQI

-1415 PVANGVYLAVISV
+1415 TVANGVYLAVISV
-1428 KGVDAIYRSAVQK
+1428 KGADAIYRSAVQK

>member
-11 ELFKV
+11 ELSKV

-39 WTITVTTSD
+39 WTITVTTNADVVNNTSD
-48 DNNNAPSTDCT
+48 CE

-73 VANSNGAPG
+73 VANGNGAPG
-82 DVIVFDS
+82 DVIVFG
-89 SLNGTTITLD
+89 SLLDGTTITLN
-99 PALGGLSITDS
+99 PALGGLSITES
-110 ATIDATSLATGITI
+110 VTINAASLTMGITI

-157 VVLNPGADGSSL
+157 IALNPGADGSSL

-175 NNAGVG
+175 YNAGVG

-188 NVVLDGVTVEY
+188 NVVLDGVTVDNNNVGISIWDSSALLITIQNSVVRNNTGTGVYINGSFTTIDRCRVE
-199 NPGGGISA
+199 NNGTGGI
-207 WNSSA
+207 
-212 SGIQIKNNCIVR
+212 
-224 YNNPGTGI
+224 T
-232 YINASGTF
+232 
-240 ISGCTVERNG
+240 
-250 NGGISVDSGGVGTT
+250 VDSGGTFTT
-264 VSSTTIQRNTGGSGI
+264 VNLTTIQDNIGGSGI

-292 IGNDPGG
+292 IGNDTGG

-316 SNNEGGSGIFLNG
+316 SDHPGGSGIFLNG
-329 VSNITIGPNNTIS
+329 VSDITIGPNNTIS
-342 YNFAEGV
+342 DNFAEGV
-349 NVRNSSLV
+349 NVRNSSSV
-357 NINNS
+357 SIANS
-362 TISNNGQNGLS
+362 TISRNGQNGLS
-373 SGVFIFGTSTQ
+373 SGVFIFGTSSLISVGPYNL
-384 IEVSYNV
+384 IE
-391 IDNNAGNGVT
+391 NNGGNGIT
-401 VQEDFVT
+401 VIEDFNT
-408 KDAPTMIMI
+408 NDAPTII
-417 KGNTIWGNGFVPGDG
+417 SVFANTIRGNGSLAGDG
-432 VGIHVVGAVTYL
+432 VGIQIAGAVSFVD
-444 RIEGC
+444 IGGN
-449 EIYNNAAQGI
+449 EIYENAAQGI
-459 LVERAVGSNGPQ
+459 LVERTPAGSNGPQ
-471 NLYIGINNDVI
+471 NINIVPAPWNGAL
-482 PPTPSYIYSN
+482 PNYIYSN
-492 GQEGILIRDPGT
+492 VQEGILIRDLGT
-504 SSNFVQLNVIGIDPL
+504 QNNVVRGNWIGVDPSD
-519 GNPAPNG
+519 NPAPNG

-531 LFGGTTNNTIEANT
+531 LFGGTTNNTIEANK

-551 QDVLISGAG
+551 QDVLISGTG
-560 TSYNTVQIN
+560 TSNNFVRLN
-569 TIWGGADVSPPVGY
+569 TIWGGADVSPYVGY

-588 VINNRATN
+588 VINNGATN
-596 NLVVGNNIAYHVF
+596 NRVEGNDIAYHVF
-609 DGVQVVGPETDD
+609 DGVQVVGQGTDD
-621 NVIGGNQVSANG
+621 NVIGENQVYANG
-633 RGVVVINDYSDASP
+633 RGVVVINDYPDASP

-659 DSFTAPGPARTQIL
+659 DSLTAPGPARTQIL
-673 FNFITQN
+673 FNSITRN

-1152 WGRTVVFESDGQI
+1152 WGRNVVFESDGQI

-1415 PVANGVYLAVISV
+1415 TVANGVYLAVISV
-1428 KGVDAIYRSAVQK
+1428 KGADAIYRSAVQK

>member
-11 ELFKV
+11 ELSKV

-25 IVYAAPALAQPPPP
+25 IVYAAPALAQP
-39 WTITVTTSD
+39 WTITVTTTA
-48 DNNNAPSTDCT
+48 DNNNAPWTDCP
-59 PPGNNDCSLREAID
+59 PPGTNDCSLREAIL
-73 VANSNGAPG
+73 VANFNGAPG
-82 DVIVFDS
+82 DVIAFAP
-89 SLNGTTITLD
+89 SLNGATITLD
-99 PALGGLSITDS
+99 PALGGLWIGNDS
-110 ATIDATSLATGITI
+110 DTMIDASTPAMGITI
-124 DANGIAFP
+124 NANGIAIP
-132 LTLNSNTIVIQGPIT
+132 LSLNSANITIWGPIT
-147 ITGAGAGGAA
+147 ITNAGAGGAA
-157 VVLNPGADGSSL
+157 IALNPGADSAWL
-169 VGITVS
+169 QEVTVT
-175 NNAGVG
+175 NNAGAG
-181 ISIGNVN
+181 IYLNGVN
-188 NVVLDGVTVEY
+188 NVT
-199 NPGGGISA
+199 IS
-207 WNSSA
+207 NSS
-212 SGIQIKNNCIVR
+212 
-224 YNNPGTGI
+224 
-232 YINASGTF
+232 
-240 ISGCTVERNG
+240 IS
-250 NGGISVDSGGVGTT
+250 D
-264 VSSTTIQRNTGGSGI
+264 
-279 YSKAQIT
+279 
-286 VTGSTI
+286 
-292 IGNDPGG
+292 ND
-299 ISLDVGANNSL
+299 
-310 ILDSDI
+310 
-316 SNNEGGSGIFLNG
+316 
-329 VSNITIGPNNTIS
+329 
-342 YNFAEGV
+342 AEGV
-349 NVRNSSLV
+349 VVRDSSFV

-373 SGVFIFGTSTQ
+373 SGVFIVGTSSDISVGPYNL
-384 IEVSYNV
+384 IE
-391 IDNNAGNGVT
+391 NNGGNGIT
-401 VQEDFVT
+401 VIEDFNT
-408 KDAPTMIMI
+408 NKAPTTIRVFA
-417 KGNTIWGNGFVPGDG
+417 NTVRGNGSLAGDG
-432 VGIHVVGAVTYL
+432 AGIQIAGAVSFVD
-444 RIEGC
+444 IGGNK
-449 EIYNNAAQGI
+449 IYENAAQGI
-459 LVERAVGSNGPQ
+459 LVERTPAGSSGPQ
-471 NLYIGINNDVI
+471 NINIVPGPWDGAFLPN
-482 PPTPSYIYSN
+482 YIYSN
-492 GQEGILIRDPGT
+492 GQEGILIRDLGT
-504 SSNFVQLNVIGIDPL
+504 QNNVVWVNWIGVDPSH
-519 GNPAPNG
+519 NPAPNG
-526 NSGVS
+526 NSGIALV
-531 LFGGTTNNTIEANT
+531 GGTTNNVIERNT

-560 TSYNTVQIN
+560 TSYNTLQNNDIY
-569 TIWGGADVSPPVGY
+569 GGTDVSPPVGY

-588 VINNRATN
+588 VIINGATN
-596 NLVVGNNIAYHVF
+596 NTVSGNNIAYHVY
-609 DGVQVVGPETDD
+609 DGVQVVGPGTD
-621 NVIGGNQVSANG
+621 GNQIIGNNRIYANG
-633 RGVVVINDYSDASP
+633 RGVVVINDYPDATP

-659 DSFTAPGPARTQIL
+659 DSFTDPGPANTLISGNGIL
-673 FNFITQN
+673 NN

-688 RDGGGTVIENNDIS
+688 RDGGRTVIENNDIS

-720 NTIIGNAQNGIHA
+720 NTIIFNAQNGIHA

-739 DDSLTNASDD
+739 DDSPATASDD

-756 TGNTIGGNGAWGVL
+756 TGNTMGGNGAWGVF
-770 AVDTPLPQG
+770 AIDTRLPQDFFT
-779 LSGIS
+779 INDA
-784 SGNSWFDNTSGRI
+784 NSWASPNGVGRF
-797 RQDWYGYVRVEDTG
+797 RQDWYGYVRVIDFR

-818 TIVIEN
+818 TVAIE
-824 NPPCT
+824 
-829 GTYTSAVSD
+829 GTHLGGVEGCGPHTSSVSD
-838 SNGNYGPT
+838 PSGNYGPA

-851 SERSYFQ
+851 SARSYFPFTSFL
-858 IAQAFVDNGGNLQDC
+858 AFERGGPGLVIPVCPLPVGGN
-873 TPHYVYVQSDVSI
+873 VYVQSNPSI
-886 NANYSYNGDFPNPPG
+886 RAYYIYDGDFNPA
-901 EPGGA
+901 EDSGGA
-906 IESPSDSGVD
+906 IESPPGSGVD
-916 RYQFARLIRP
+916 RYQFAQL
-926 LAEQADL
+926 LQLLSDL

-946 GDNLTYTITVTNLGP
+946 GDNLTYTITVTNRGP
-961 DAATNVVVTDTLPSG
+961 DAAANVVVTDTLPSG

-982 SPGCVHS
+982 SPGCVHA
-989 AGVVTCNLGNI
+989 AGVVTCNLRFI
-1000 PAGDSVTIT
+1000 PAGGSVTIT
-1009 IVVTVTAPGTIS
+1009 IVVTPTAPGTIS
-1021 NTATVTSDTLDPN
+1021 NTARVTSDTVDPN

-1046 SEGPIGGDP
+1046 QSGPIGGDP

-1087 CVLRYRDLQTGRIV
+1087 CVLRYKDLQTGRIV

-1152 WGRTVVFESDGQI
+1152 WGRNVVFESDGQI

-1176 MISSGSQPTIW
+1176 MISSGSQPAIW

-1274 ALRLDLTGDGDRLDT
+1274 ALGLDLTGDGDRLDT

-1428 KGVDAIYRSAVQK
+1428 KGADAIYRSAVQK

>member
-1 MKEAFAMKRG
+1 
-11 ELFKV
+11 
-16 LALLWAFIC
+16 
-25 IVYAAPALAQPPPP
+25 
-39 WTITVTTSD
+39 
-48 DNNNAPSTDCT
+48 
-59 PPGNNDCSLREAID
+59 
-73 VANSNGAPG
+73 
-82 DVIVFDS
+82 
-89 SLNGTTITLD
+89 
-99 PALGGLSITDS
+99 
-110 ATIDATSLATGITI
+110 
-124 DANGIAFP
+124 
-132 LTLNSNTIVIQGPIT
+132 
-147 ITGAGAGGAA
+147 
-157 VVLNPGADGSSL
+157 
-169 VGITVS
+169 
-175 NNAGVG
+175 
-181 ISIGNVN
+181 
-188 NVVLDGVTVEY
+188 
-199 NPGGGISA
+199 
-207 WNSSA
+207 
-212 SGIQIKNNCIVR
+212 VR
-224 YNNPGTGI
+224 
-232 YINASGTF
+232 
-240 ISGCTVERNG
+240 
-250 NGGISVDSGGVGTT
+250 
-264 VSSTTIQRNTGGSGI
+264 
-279 YSKAQIT
+279 
-286 VTGSTI
+286 
-292 IGNDPGG
+292 
-299 ISLDVGANNSL
+299 
-310 ILDSDI
+310 
-316 SNNEGGSGIFLNG
+316 
-329 VSNITIGPNNTIS
+329 
-342 YNFAEGV
+342 
-349 NVRNSSLV
+349 
-357 NINNS
+357 
-362 TISNNGQNGLS
+362 
-373 SGVFIFGTSTQ
+373 
-384 IEVSYNV
+384 
-391 IDNNAGNGVT
+391 
-401 VQEDFVT
+401 
-408 KDAPTMIMI
+408 
-417 KGNTIWGNGFVPGDG
+417 
-432 VGIHVVGAVTYL
+432 
-444 RIEGC
+444 
-449 EIYNNAAQGI
+449 
-459 LVERAVGSNGPQ
+459 
-471 NLYIGINNDVI
+471 
-482 PPTPSYIYSN
+482 
-492 GQEGILIRDPGT
+492 
-504 SSNFVQLNVIGIDPL
+504 LNVIGVDPS

-545 IRYNRY
+545 IRYNQY

-560 TSYNTVQIN
+560 TSNNTVQNN

-588 VINNRATN
+588 VINNGATN
-596 NLVVGNNIAYHVF
+596 NLVVGNDIAYHVF
-609 DGVQVVGPETDD
+609 DGVQVVGPGTDD

-633 RGVVVINDYSDASP
+633 RGVVVINDYPDASP

-673 FNFITQN
+673 FNLITQN

-688 RDGGGTVIENNDIS
+688 RDGGGTVIENNNIS

-720 NTIIGNAQNGIHA
+720 NTITGNAQNGIHA

-739 DDSLTNASDD
+739 DDSPATANDD

-756 TGNTIGGNGAWGVL
+756 RDNFIGSNGAWGVL
-770 AVDTPLPQG
+770 AVDTPLD
-779 LSGIS
+779 LSTVDRN
-784 SGNSWFDNTSGRI
+784 NSWPDPFGKTPSNALGRI

-818 TIVIEN
+818 TIVIEEN

-829 GTYTSAVSD
+829 GTYTSAVFD

-851 SERSYFQ
+851 SARSYFQ
-858 IAQAFVDNGGNLQDC
+858 IAQAFVDNYGNLQDC
-873 TPHYVYVQSDVSI
+873 TTHYVYVQSDPSI

-906 IESPSDSGVD
+906 IESPPGSKVF

-946 GDNLTYTITVTNLGP
+946 GDNLTYTITVTNNGP
-961 DAATNVVVTDTLPSG
+961 DAAANVVVTDTLPSG

-982 SPGCVHS
+982 SPGCVHA

-1000 PAGDSVTIT
+1000 PAGGSVTIT

-1046 SEGPIGGDP
+1046 QSGPIGGDP

-1087 CVLRYRDLQTGRIV
+1087 CVLRYKDLQTGRIV

-1138 AVRRTLYKAAHPAI
+1138 AVRRTLYRAAHPAI
-1152 WGRTVVFESDGQI
+1152 WGRNVVFESDGQI

-1176 MISSGSQPTIW
+1176 MISSGSQPAIW

-1274 ALRLDLTGDGDRLDT
+1274 ALGLDLTGDGDRLDT

-1301 FNTGQLGFEPDIY
+1301 FNTGKLGFEPDIY

-1372 RALGEGIEAIRVQIY
+1372 RALGEGIEAISVQIY

-1393 VYATQ
+1393 VYTTQ

-1415 PVANGVYLAVISV
+1415 TVANGVYLAVISV
-1428 KGVDAIYRSAVQK
+1428 KGADAIYRSAVQK